1 MIAGPSVRDHREGV
15 AATDP
20 DSPPST
26 TPAEVAGVARIE
38 RVVERRAGGSTQV
51 ELLLIGQQLAFE
63 PQESLLPLTAP
74 MLASPPQDDLEEQ
87 SVLVPQE
94 SLLPLTAPGAA
105 LSPQELEQSLLV
117 EQSLLPLT
125 APMLLEPVAGQVAS
139 LVEQVFEQVPQQL
152 FAEVPLTAPGLAV
165 VFLLPVAHAPR
176 AATRAAAANRRN
188 VFMGVSLGSFVG
200 DPDRERRVSTI
211 RVARIGPPILQVI
224 PDLLR
229 FRERLGWGR

>member
-1 MIAGPSVRDHREGV
+1 MIAGPSVLDHRDGV

-20 DSPPST
+20 DAPQST

-38 RVVERRAGGSTQV
+38 RVPERRTEDSTQV

-105 LSPQELEQSLLV
+105 LSPQELEQSLL
-117 EQSLLPLT
+117 
-125 APMLLEPVAGQVAS
+125 
-139 LVEQVFEQVPQQL
+139 
-152 FAEVPLTAPGLAV
+152 PLTAPGLAV
-165 VFLLPVAHAPR
+165 VSFVLTVAHAPR
-176 AATRAAAANRRN
+176 AATRAAAANRLN
-188 VFMGVSLGSFVG
+188 VFMGVSLSSFVG
-200 DPDRERRVSTI
+200 DPSRDRRVSTI
-211 RVARIGPPILQVI
+211 RVARIGPPILEFI

-229 FRERLGWGR
+229 FRERLGWGRWSEE